1 MDEQQDREIRPVNP
15 KRKKRTQMQIV
26 KEAYL
31 PVIFAGIALLMILIF
46 IIGAISRGVQRKE
59 YEEQAKLEASIAAQ
73 EKQDALKKEVKDI
86 LSKASIAVQQ
96 FDYDTA
102 ISLLDSFSGDSS
114 QFPELAQKRAEYEQ
128 AADALVLWDNPSKVL
143 NLSFQLLI
151 ADPSRAFPDSKYGS
165 SYNKNF
171 VTTEEFSRILQ
182 QLYENGYILIDM
194 DDITDGVLPKNL
206 YLPEGKKPLIL
217 TQTQVN
223 YNTYMVDSNGDKL
236 PDKDGDGFA
245 SKLLVDENG
254 TLTCEMVT
262 ADGQTVTG
270 NYDLVPILESFIET
284 HPDFSYKGARA
295 ILAVTGY
302 DGLFGYRTNPS
313 AKDSFGGAAYEKQ
326 VEDAKKL
333 IKVLRDTGYDIACYT
348 YNNLPYGTQ
357 SLAKIQEDL
366 NKWNTEVS
374 PILGIV
380 DTLVFARNSDIGD
393 HSMPYS
399 DEKYMTLRNF
409 GFVYYLG
416 YCTEGTPWFTSEDDC
431 IRQDRLLVTGENMKL
446 HADWFNGIFDAASVL
461 DPTRPAIA

>member
-1 MDEQQDREIRPVNP
+1 MDEPQFNKNRPANP
-15 KRKKRTQMQIV
+15 RRKKRTQVQII

-31 PVIFAGIALLMILIF
+31 PVIIAGVALLMILIF
-46 IIGAISRGVQRKE
+46 IIGSISRGVQRKE
-59 YEEQAKLEASIAAQ
+59 YEQQAKLEASIAAQ

-86 LSKASIAVQQ
+86 LAKASAAAQS

-102 ISLLDSFSGDSS
+102 IALLDGFSGDSS
-114 QFPELAQKRAEYEQ
+114 QFPELAQKRAEYDQ
-128 AADALVLWDNPSKVL
+128 AIDALVLWDNPTKVL
-143 NLSFQLLI
+143 NLSFQMLI
-151 ADPSRAFPDSKYGS
+151 ADPGRAFPDNKYGS

-171 VTTEEFSRILQ
+171 VTTEEFSKIIQ
-182 QLYENGYILIDM
+182 QLYENNYILIDM
-194 DDITDGVLPKNL
+194 DDITDGVLPKSL

-223 YNTYMVDSNGDKL
+223 YNTYMIDSDGDKL
-236 PDKDGDGFA
+236 PDKGGDGFA
-245 SKLLVDENG
+245 SRLMVDENG

-270 NYDLVPILESFIET
+270 NYDLVPILESFIAT

-302 DGLFGYRTNPS
+302 DGLFGYRTNPA
-313 AKDSFGGAAYEKQ
+313 AKDSFGADNYEKQ
-326 VEDAKKL
+326 VEDAKNL

-348 YNNLPYGTQ
+348 YNNLPYGTK
-357 SLAKIQEDL
+357 SLAQIQEDL

-374 PILGIV
+374 PVLGIV
-380 DTLVFARNSDIGD
+380 DTLVYARNSDIGD

-399 DEKYMTLRNF
+399 GEKYTMLRNF

-416 YCTEGTPWFTSEDDC
+416 FSTDGTSWFTSEDDC
-431 IRQDRLLVTGENMKL
+431 IRQDRILVTGENMKL
-446 HADWFNGIFDAASVL
+446 HADWFSGIFDVASVI
-461 DPTRPAIA
+461 DSTRPAIS